1 MKILVFNLLACA
13 ALLLDSKPLLAQ
25 AAVPS
30 NPKPGLPGLA
40 PVIGGATPA
49 TVTVPET
56 KKNRNLVVGSGSGY
70 AVADA
75 YRTTTALES
84 IPPLVIQFSSTNQ
97 TLVQDWEEDLSVMT
111 HILEDSLQRAADE
124 DLAEIKLGI
133 PMILTKNRSVRSMY
147 LEGFGTTFMIKV
159 NFPVMPPSKADEK

>member
-1 MKILVFNLLACA
+1 MKILVFNLLAGA
-13 ALLLDSKPLLAQ
+13 ALWLNSRPLLAQ
-25 AAVPS
+25 AAVPA
-30 NPKPGLPGLA
+30 NPKLGLSGLA

-49 TVTVPET
+49 TITVPET
-56 KKNRNLVVGSGSGY
+56 KKNRNLVVGGSPGSGY

-75 YRTTTALES
+75 YRTTTSLES

-124 DLAEIKLGI
+124 DL
-133 PMILTKNRSVRSMY
+133 
-147 LEGFGTTFMIKV
+147 
-159 NFPVMPPSKADEK
+159 